1 MTTKNQLSPKQIE
14 VLIELLKA
22 RFEKNSHRHK
32 EIEWTNVRAKLIES
46 PEKLWSLKEMENTGG
61 EPDVVA
67 YNQQK
72 DEYLF
77 IDCSA
82 ETPKGRRS
90 LCYDRKA
97 LESRKDHPPKNSAID
112 VAKEMGVELLT
123 EEQYYQLQEIEE
135 FDLKTSSWLKTPNE
149 IRKLDGALF
158 ADRRYGRVFIYHNGA
173 QSYYAARGFRCC
185 LRV

>member
-1 MTTKNQLSPKQIE
+1 MVDKKQLTQKQIE
-14 VLIELLKA
+14 LLLELLKN
-22 RFEKNSHRHK
+22 RFEKNTHRHK

-46 PEKLWSLKEMENTGG
+46 PEKLWSLQEMENTGG
-61 EPDVVA
+61 EPDVIVFD
-67 YNQQK
+67 QQK
-72 DEYLF
+72 DQYLF
-77 IDCSA
+77 VDCSP

-90 LCYDRKA
+90 FCYDREA
-97 LESRKDHPPKNSAID
+97 LESRKDHSPKNSAIEL
-112 VAKEMGVELLT
+112 ANEMGVELLT